1 MSENEGGRHKKKV
14 SIWVIETL
22 AFIRRCRTGEKISD
36 SILCYSEA
44 AFSFKKKNY
53 RSSLINVC

>member
-1 MSENEGGRHKKKV
+1 MKANVRKRGRTAQKKV

-36 SILCYSEA
+36 SILCYSEV
-44 AFSFKKKNY
+44 AFSFKKK
-53 RSSLINVC
+53 LPVIID

>member
-1 MSENEGGRHKKKV
+1 MSENRGRTAQKKV

-44 AFSFKKKNY
+44 AFSFKKK
-53 RSSLINVC
+53 LPVIID

>member
-1 MSENEGGRHKKKV
+1 MKANVRKRGRTAQKKV

-44 AFSFKKKNY
+44 AFSFKKK
-53 RSSLINVC
+53 LPVIID